1 MTGPTV
7 VQTAVASNG
16 GVNIPGPTFGA
27 SLTAGNTLVA
37 FVFSVPSAMGLT
49 FPVTGQNGWTLQAH
63 DTDGPSGSIN
73 CNVAVYTRT
82 AVSGDS
88 TTPPAPV
95 SSGGGSYNTFAI
107 DCVYYELLGAGSIDL
122 IEASSTGSP
131 SGLTTASQT
140 SGFNNE
146 LALVCWQQFNASG
159 LGSLAMT
166 GGGFTQDLSTG
177 VTFGGVVAGHKA
189 IASSGTGVT
198 STSTGTAGQNNV
210 QYAQVLFQSASA
222 PSTETGNVMMHFG
235 GIAIAAGTT
244 RTETATTGLAFGP
257 LHFAVGAQV
266 IDEAATV
273 AMHFGGIGLK
283 VNVVDINA
291 EPSLVTFFTF

>member
-1 MTGPTV
+1 MTAPTV

-16 GVNIPGPTFGA
+16 GVNIPGATFGA
-27 SLTAGNTLVA
+27 SVTAGNVLVA
-37 FVFSVPSAMGLT
+37 FIFSVPSAMGLT

-82 AVSGDS
+82 GLVGDG

-95 SSGGGSYNTFAI
+95 GSSGGSYNTFAI
-107 DCVYYELLGAGSIDL
+107 DCVYYELAGAGSIDV
-122 IEASSTGSP
+122 IEASSAGS
-131 SGLTTASQT
+131 SAGLTTASQT

-146 LALVCWQQFNASG
+146 LALVCWQQFNGSG

-177 VTFGGVVAGHKA
+177 VTFGGVVAGHKT

-198 STSTGTAGQNNV
+198 ATSTGTSGQNNV
-210 QYAQVLFQSASA
+210 QYAQVLFQSASS
-222 PSTETGNVMMHFG
+222 PGTETGNVTMRFSGVAFNVVAAHAKEFVTVSVALKKL
-235 GIAIAAGTT
+235 GIQAN
-244 RTETATTGLAFGP
+244 
-257 LHFAVGAQV
+257 V
-266 IDEAATV
+266 IDVSALPTQV
-273 AMHFGGIGLK
+273 QFW
-283 VNVVDINA
+283 
-291 EPSLVTFFTF
+291 TF